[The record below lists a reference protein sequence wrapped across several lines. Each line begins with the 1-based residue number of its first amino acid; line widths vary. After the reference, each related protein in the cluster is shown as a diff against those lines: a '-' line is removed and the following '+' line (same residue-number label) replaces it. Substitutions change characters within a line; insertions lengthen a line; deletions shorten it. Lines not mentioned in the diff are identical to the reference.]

1 MKTTILIMVTLLGM
15 GMLMTSCQ
23 KDDLASPSELN
34 KEPEAPGENYVPSI
48 TADPAITR
56 RGIPAENEPE
66 EDESSVSYLS
76 IFPKRVAKSTQLE
89 FEVLKSSY
97 VSLRIFDSNDK
108 EVAHLL
114 GSLMKKGVHNIEF
127 DASKLPEGVYT
138 ARLWAR
144 HIEFVEELDKIKYTA
159 SDREVAY

>member
-1 MKTTILIMVTLLGM
+1 MKTTILLMATLLSM

-23 KDDLASPSELN
+23 KNDLASPSELN
-34 KEPEAPGENYVPSI
+34 KEPE
-48 TADPAITR
+48 
-56 RGIPAENEPE
+56 
-66 EDESSVSYLS
+66 EDESNISYFS
-76 IFPKRVAKSTQLE
+76 IFPKQVAKSTQIE
-89 FEVLKSSY
+89 FEILASSY

-108 EVAHLL
+108 VVAHLL
-114 GSLMKKGVHNIEF
+114 GSSMKKGVHNIEF

-144 HIEFVEELDKIKYTA
+144 HIEFVEELEKIKYTA

>member
-23 KDDLASPSELN
+23 KKDDLASLSELN
-34 KEPEAPGENYVPSI
+34 I
-48 TADPAITR
+48 
-56 RGIPAENEPE
+56 EPE
-66 EDESSVSYLS
+66 EDESNISYLS
-76 IFPKRVAKSTQLE
+76 IFPKQVAKSTQIE
-89 FEVLKSSY
+89 FEILASSY

-108 EVAHLL
+108 VVAHLL
-114 GSLMKKGVHNIEF
+114 GSSMKKGVHNIEF

-138 ARLWAR
+138 VWLWAR
-144 HIEFVEELDKIKYTA
+144 HIEFVEEFEKIKHTA